1 MKLRALAYRAEHT
14 QRTDEDKL
22 LGNHVQLPQRIDE
35 VFGLQIIHQ
44 IEFVLVHTLR
54 HTGTM
59 DNIIKLIVG
68 PFMSRE
74 LCPQFIGVRKVQ
86 FEEMYLA
93 VTQILAA
100 AGRTYTRP
108 HTELAL
114 QRLLHDETSDKSAC
128 SCN

>member
-1 MKLRALAYRAEHT
+1 
-14 QRTDEDKL
+14 
-22 LGNHVQLPQRIDE
+22 
-35 VFGLQIIHQ
+35 
-44 IEFVLVHTLR
+44 
-54 HTGTM
+54 M
-59 DNIIKLIVG
+59 DNIIKFIVG

-74 LCPQFIGVRKVQ
+74 LGPQFIGVRKVQ

-93 VTQILAA
+93 VTQLLAA

>member
-1 MKLRALAYRAEHT
+1 
-14 QRTDEDKL
+14 
-22 LGNHVQLPQRIDE
+22 
-35 VFGLQIIHQ
+35 
-44 IEFVLVHTLR
+44 
-54 HTGTM
+54 M

-68 PFMSRE
+68 PLMSRE

-86 FEEMYLA
+86 FEEMYLRDRK
-93 VTQILAA
+93 ILAA

-114 QRLLHDETSDKSAC
+114 QRLLHDETADKSAC